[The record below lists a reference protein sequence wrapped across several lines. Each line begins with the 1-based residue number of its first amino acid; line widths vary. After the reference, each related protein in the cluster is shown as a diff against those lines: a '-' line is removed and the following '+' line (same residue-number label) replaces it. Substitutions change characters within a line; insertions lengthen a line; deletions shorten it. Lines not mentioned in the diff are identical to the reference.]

1 MLVITLG
8 LITSALLI
16 ACSLTLK
23 RKNIFLI
30 GLGINVFT
38 GLQYFALGQLGT
50 IPLIAINFLLGLV
63 ALTSLKF
70 PAFGSKVVMAAFFAA
85 YPIVFFAVGNTV
97 SSIVDL
103 LPLLGSAFSISAMFL
118 KNTMHI
124 KMAFVGTG
132 LSWLFFEASVG
143 AYGQMV
149 GEVLTLMGNLSSIAL
164 LALASKKGISHADVP
179 ELNIRLMNWLSTLK
193 TPRIKVNKGTA
204 NAYQG

>member
-30 GLGINVFT
+30 GLGINIFT
-38 GLQYFALGQLGT
+38 GLQYFALGQAGT

-63 ALTSLKF
+63 ALTSLKY
-70 PAFGSKVVMAAFFAA
+70 PAFGSKIVMAVFFAA
-85 YPIVFFAVGNTV
+85 YPVVFFAVGNTV
-97 SSIVDL
+97 SSIIDA

-124 KMAFVGTG
+124 KIAFVGTG
-132 LSWLFFEASVG
+132 LSWLFFEGSVG

-149 GEVLTLMGNLSSIAL
+149 GEVLTLMGNISSIAL
-164 LALASKKGISHADVP
+164 LAAASKNGIAHADVP
-179 ELNIRLMNWLSTLK
+179 ELNIRLMNWLSRLR
-193 TPRIKVNKGTA
+193 TPAIKVNKATVSA
-204 NAYQG
+204 

>member
-38 GLQYFALGQLGT
+38 GFQYFALGQMGT
-50 IPLIAINFLLGLV
+50 IPLIAINFLLGMV
-63 ALTSLKF
+63 ALTSLRY
-70 PAFGSKVVMAAFFAA
+70 PAFGSKVIMAAFFAA
-85 YPIVFFAVGNTV
+85 YPVVFFAVGNTV
-97 SSIVDL
+97 SSVVDA

-124 KMAFVGTG
+124 KIAFVGTG
-132 LSWLFFEASVG
+132 LSWLFFEGSVG

-149 GEVLTLMGNLSSIAL
+149 GEVLTLMGNISSIVL
-164 LALASKKGISHADVP
+164 LAFASKKGINHADVP
-179 ELNIRLMNWLSTLK
+179 ELNVRLMNWISRMRMPATD
-193 TPRIKVNKGTA
+193 VNKATA
-204 NAYQG
+204 TA